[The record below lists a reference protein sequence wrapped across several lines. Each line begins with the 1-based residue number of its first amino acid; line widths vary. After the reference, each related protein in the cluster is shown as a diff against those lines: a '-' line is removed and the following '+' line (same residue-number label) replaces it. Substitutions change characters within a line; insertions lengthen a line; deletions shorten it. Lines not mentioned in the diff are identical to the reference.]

1 MSSTLPQIWIVK
13 RLICLIQQVS
23 RLCHKQILCYIC
35 LFLILLFSWLLL
47 CQVHFSEYELIQ
59 FVWFSKY
66 PDCVINRLQLCP
78 TWQHCNWRSIHIGG
92 TLLINYSNYQRL
104 CHLAQ
109 DITPQRS
116 IVGQRYEK
124 ICIFIVDL
132 DTISLCYIFRL
143 DKFMTRGYYVCPGL
157 HHDLGTNIFW
167 DGWFII

>member
-1 MSSTLPQIWIVK
+1 MPSTPKSNCQKIDSVSM
-13 RLICLIQQVS
+13 IQQVS
-23 RLCHKQILCYIC
+23 RLCHKQTLCYIC
-35 LFLILLFSWLLL
+35 LFLILLSYWLLL
-47 CQVHFSEYELIQ
+47 CQVHFSKYELIQ

-132 DTISLCYIFRL
+132 DTISLC
-143 DKFMTRGYYVCPGL
+143 
-157 HHDLGTNIFW
+157 
-167 DGWFII
+167 